1 MREVLL
7 TNTTLVIPI
16 MMLIYFSQI
25 IIATLGFS
33 FIMMEQPQPQQ
44 QRTQQHRLLQ
54 MTMTMTTT
62 SLFLTSSSDDDEEE
76 EEEKK
81 NDYGENIRYSSLL
94 SYQEKNQD
102 EESVVASL
110 SGRQIIVAN
119 NMTLLPPATLKMI
132 VFDKDGTLGDDSGSL
147 KKWMTHMTDCF
158 TEYLTSSSSSSSSRN
173 YSYSESEITTI
184 LQSLHNKL
192 GWNSTIQNVI
202 PSAPLAVNTW
212 EESIEICCTV
222 LAEAELCCSGS
233 GLSISASD
241 DAIRTLPRQWHAKL
255 QNVHGFDPPI
265 IPIPNLIRMIQSC
278 RDMGLMVAICTSD
291 DRLSTNS
298 ALQNWNITK
307 LIDYS
312 ICGDEVGTTSKP
324 SSVPLELLCQQ
335 TQTQTAGIGATNHI
349 ITPQEC
355 IIVGDTIGDTGMAR
369 NAKAGLCIGV
379 LSGSGNEQQLI
390 ETGANIIIP
399 NVGHLPELLLELF
412 TT

>member
-33 FIMMEQPQPQQ
+33 CIVMKQQQPQQ

-54 MTMTMTTT
+54 MTTT
-62 SLFLTSSSDDDEEE
+62 SLFLTSSSSEE

-81 NDYGENIRYSSLL
+81 NDYGENIIYSSSLL

-110 SGRQIIVAN
+110 SGRQIIIAN
-119 NMTLLPPATLKMI
+119 NMTLLPPAQLKMI

-173 YSYSESEITTI
+173 YSYSESEISTI

-222 LAEAELCCSGS
+222 LAEVELCSHG

-265 IPIPNLIRMIQSC
+265 IPIPNLIKMIQSC

-298 ALQNWNITK
+298 ALQNWNITN

-324 SSVPLELLCQQ
+324 SAVPLELLCQQ
-335 TQTQTAGIGATNHI
+335 TQTQIAGIGATNHI